1 MKAIVCKQFGPYQEL
16 QIAEL
21 PNPTVG
27 PRQVLIDVAAAGVN
41 FLDTLIVQ
49 GRYQV
54 RPAVPFAP
62 GGEVSGVV
70 RSVGAGVEGLR
81 SGQRVAA
88 MASYGGYATQLVA
101 NVDSVFPIPDSMTF
115 VEAAGFLVAYGT
127 SYHALIRRAHLI
139 KGERLLVLGAA
150 GGVGLTAVEIGKRLG
165 AEVIAAASSDEKLA
179 RCAQYGADQLINY
192 SSGELRSQL
201 KDLTAGEGV
210 NVVYDPV
217 GGPFAEQAIRSLAFL
232 GRYLVVGFAAGE
244 IPKIA
249 TNLLLLKS
257 AAAVGIAW
265 GAFAE
270 KYPRESAADVRTL
283 MGWYADGYLR
293 PFVSAVYPLDQCV
306 NALETLVHRQAQGKV
321 VLQINPMSADAGYK
335 L

>member
-1 MKAIVCKQFGPYQEL
+1 VKAIVCKQFGPFQEL

-21 PNPTVG
+21 PDPTVG

-41 FLDTLIVQ
+41 FLDTLIVE

-54 RPAVPFAP
+54 RPALPFAP

-88 MASYGGYATQLVA
+88 MAPYGGFATQLVA
-101 NVDSVFPIPDSMTF
+101 NADSVFPIPDFMTF
-115 VEAAGFLVAYGT
+115 LEAAGFLIAYGT
-127 SYHALIRRAHLI
+127 SYHALYRRANLR

-150 GGVGLTAVEIGKRLG
+150 GGVGLSAVEIGKRLG
-165 AEVIAAASSDEKLA
+165 ATIIAAASSDEKLA
-179 RCAQYGADQLINY
+179 RCAQYGADELVNY
-192 SSGELRSQL
+192 SSGDVRARL
-201 KDLTAGEGV
+201 KDLTAGKGV
-210 NVVYDPV
+210 DVVYDPV

-244 IPKIA
+244 VPKIA

-257 AAAVGIAW
+257 AAAVGVAW

-270 KYPRESAADVRTL
+270 KYPRESAADIQTL
-283 MGWYADGYLR
+283 MSWHADGYLR
-293 PFVSAVYPLDQCV
+293 PFVSAVYSLDQCV
-306 NALETLVHRQAQGKV
+306 NALETLVHRRAHGKV
-321 VLQINPMSADAGYK
+321 VLQIDPQMVNG
-335 L
+335 

>member
-1 MKAIVCKQFGPYQEL
+1 MKAVVCERFGPFQEL
-16 QIAEL
+16 QVAEL
-21 PNPTVG
+21 PDPVAG
-27 PRQVLIDVAAAGVN
+27 RGQVLIDVAAAGVN

-54 RPAVPFAP
+54 RPALPFAP

-70 RSVGAGVEGLR
+70 RSVGAGVAGLR

-88 MASYGGYATQLVA
+88 LASYGGYATQLVTSA
-101 NVDSVFPIPDSMTF
+101 DAVFPIPDSMTF

-127 SYHALIRRAHLI
+127 SYHALYRRANLQ
-139 KGERLLVLGAA
+139 KGETLLVLGAA

-165 AEVIAAASSDEKLA
+165 GRVIAAASSDEKLA

-192 SSGELRSQL
+192 SAGELRSRL
-201 KDLTAGEGV
+201 RDLTAGEGV

-217 GGPFAEQAIRSLAFL
+217 GGPFAEQAVRSLAFL

-249 TNLLLLKS
+249 ANLLLLKS
-257 AAAVGIAW
+257 AAAVGVAW

-270 KYPRESAADVRTL
+270 KYPAQSAADVRTL
-283 MGWYADGYLR
+283 MSWHAEGTLR
-293 PFVSAVYPLDQCV
+293 PLISAVYPLDQCV
-306 NALETLVHRQAQGKV
+306 SALESLVQRKAHGKV
-321 VLQINPMSADAGYK
+321 VLQINPGAVGG
-335 L
+335 